1 MSISRIVLAVTGG
14 LVLAQGLATASLA
27 ECQEP
32 GKTHRLKFKVKADE
46 CVETVRKEDDSD
58 AETITVCVSDK
69 VVWQVTGPAKS
80 VVFEGDSPFDWADS
94 GFRGSKIEGTVRE
107 GTEGQEFKYSV
118 MVDGLSC
125 VLDPRMIVE
134 K

>member
-1 MSISRIVLAVTGG
+1 MFISRIVVAFTAGF
-14 LVLAQGLATASLA
+14 VLAQGLATASQA
-27 ECQEP
+27 ECTDQP
-32 GKTHRLKFKVKADE
+32 KTHRLKFKVKADE
-46 CVETVRKEDDSD
+46 CVEMVKKEDDSD
-58 AETITVCVSDK
+58 AETITVCVSDE
-69 VVWQVTGPAKS
+69 VVWQVAGPAKS

-94 GFRGSKIEGTVRE
+94 GFKGSKIEGTVRE